1 MEILVARAE
10 YTPVK
15 QCEVNGPPL
24 WVAEAA
30 PIFLGSSTLLPSNV
44 RHQSSCANDS
54 TASLRSLRRLKD
66 LPFHT
71 LSSYSLLA
79 FSHVHALSRTLRTCH
94 DGNESTTRTLTVGR
108 ISHSDTTG
116 PCWHCCLQGWPLLSQ
131 DIIKPTIPLPCLS
144 HPSSDDHIPS
154 ISSIKSLVPGS
165 VGYAVA
171 VNPPSVSLPTA
182 H

>member
-54 TASLRSLRRLKD
+54 TVNPQSLQRLQD
-66 LPFHT
+66 LPVCGKKLIACYSLHFRT
-71 LSSYSLLA
+71 LSSHSLLA
-79 FSHVHALSRTLRTCH
+79 FSHVHAWSTTLCTCH
-94 DGNESTTRTLTVGR
+94 HGKCSEIITLTVGC
-108 ISHSDTTG
+108 ISQIDATG
-116 PCWHCCLQGWPLLSQ
+116 SFLAPFSAWLVSQSQ
-131 DIIKPTIPLPCLS
+131 DII
-144 HPSSDDHIPS
+144 
-154 ISSIKSLVPGS
+154 
-165 VGYAVA
+165 
-171 VNPPSVSLPTA
+171 
-182 H
+182 